1 MGLEAVRDLA
11 IVVLAIESI
20 VIGVLLLITLGQVRK
35 LLSLLRDE
43 IAPMLKAANDTART
57 MRGTAHVMSESV
69 VKPLVQVSS
78 YTSGTMQAL
87 RTLVGIRRRMAQDTP
102 VHQPASE
109 RPQKEV

>member
-1 MGLEAVRDLA
+1 MALEAVRDLA

-20 VIGVLLLITLGQVRK
+20 VIGILLLITLRQIRK
-35 LLSLLRDE
+35 LVSLLRDE

-57 MRGTAHVMSESV
+57 MRGTANVMSKSV

-87 RTLVGIRRRMAQDTP
+87 RTLMGIRRSLDHDTAVDKP
-102 VHQPASE
+102 SSE

>member
-1 MGLEAVRDLA
+1 MALEAVRDLA

-20 VIGVLLLITLGQVRK
+20 VIGVLLLVTLGQIRK
-35 LLSLLRDE
+35 LVSLLRDE
-43 IAPMLKAANDTART
+43 ISPMLKAANDAART
-57 MRGTAHVMSESV
+57 MRGTANDMSESV

-87 RTLVGIRRRMAQDTP
+87 RTLVGIRRKLGHDGAVDTP
-102 VHQPASE
+102 TSE

>member
-1 MGLEAVRDLA
+1 MTLEAVRDLA

-20 VIGVLLLITLGQVRK
+20 VIGVLLLVTLGQIRK
-35 LLSLLRDE
+35 LVSLLRDE

-57 MRGTAHVMSESV
+57 MRGTANVMSESV

-78 YTSGTMQAL
+78 YTSGTVQAL
-87 RTLVGIRRRMAQDTP
+87 RTLVGIRRKLDRDRATAEP
-102 VHQPASE
+102 TSE